1 MINRNLLS
9 ALIGYKQDK
18 NINNNPIF
26 TSAVAESYYIG
37 QQFDQF

>member
-1 MINRNLLS
+1 MHNRNLQTT
-9 ALIGYKQDK
+9 LIGYKQDK
-18 NINNNPIF
+18 NIKDNPNF